1 MERWPMHPQF
11 FATKPKRVYKAG
23 FIAYSAM
30 GDPNASIPTPEPVYW
45 RPMFGSYG
53 AAMTNSSAI
62 FVSKA
67 AMDVNIRDK
76 YGLKTMLKPVKKT
89 RYLGKQQMLYNDRM
103 GDIKIDPE
111 THKVY
116 LDGELITTE
125 PSKELPLTQ
134 RYYLF

>member
-1 MERWPMHPQF
+1 
-11 FATKPKRVYKAG
+11 
-23 FIAYSAM
+23 
-30 GDPNASIPTPEPVYW
+30 
-45 RPMFGSYG
+45 
-53 AAMTNSSAI
+53 
-62 FVSKA
+62 
-67 AMDVNIRDK
+67 
-76 YGLKTMLKPVKKT
+76 
-89 RYLGKQQMLYNDRM
+89 MLYNDRM

>member
-1 MERWPMHPQF
+1 
-11 FATKPKRVYKAG
+11 
-23 FIAYSAM
+23 
-30 GDPNASIPTPEPVYW
+30 
-45 RPMFGSYG
+45 
-53 AAMTNSSAI
+53 MTNSSAI